1 MDILNK
7 LQYNSVLILS
17 YFFISLIAL
26 IINKIT
32 QGKSNQLLFSSYRS
46 SPLNPLTYIRFFTH
60 ALGHTGWHH
69 FSSNFLTMLLIGP
82 MIEEKYGT
90 INLLIMMLITAGV
103 TGIINTI
110 FTNKKILGASGIV
123 FMLIILS
130 SFVNLEVGKIP
141 ITLILIFIFYIVNE
155 ILEGLFKNDKVSHMA
170 HLLGAVCGFVFGL
183 DVKYLH
189 PFLINCN
196 FFTKI

>member
-1 MDILNK
+1 MEQTLK
-7 LQYNSVLILS
+7 YLSYNSVLILT
-17 YFFISLIAL
+17 YFFICLGAYILNLISS
-26 IINKIT
+26 
-32 QGKSNQLLFSSYRS
+32 GKTNNVLFSSYRS
-46 SPLNPLTYIRFFTH
+46 SIFNPLTYIRLFTH
-60 ALGHTGWHH
+60 VIGHENWKH
-69 FSSNFLTMLLIGP
+69 FSSNFLFILLIGP

-90 INLLIMMLITAGV
+90 INLLIMILITAGV

-170 HLLGAVCGFVFGL
+170 HLLGAVCGFVFGF
-183 DVKYLH
+183 YWM
-189 PFLINCN
+189 
-196 FFTKI
+196 

>member
-90 INLLIMMLITAGV
+90 INLLIMMLITAGI
-103 TGIINTI
+103 TGLINTI
-110 FTNKKILGASGIV
+110 ISRKAILGASGNV

-130 SFVNLEVGKIP
+130 SMVNLEAGKIP
-141 ITLILIFIFYIVNE
+141 LTLVLIFFFYITNE
-155 ILEGLFKNDKVSHMA
+155 IIEGIFVKDNVSHMG
-170 HLLGAVCGFVFGL
+170 HIIGAICGVIFGF
-183 DVKYLH
+183 YWM
-189 PFLINCN
+189 
-196 FFTKI
+196 